1 MAQRAK
7 YMPVTPVTVEAQ
19 SESAETMRA
28 DLLRLGKS
36 AGTVAKRIATRGS
49 VCHEEARIIF
59 DPFAWSTVKAK
70 RASQVIRYQLLQREL
85 AQ

>member
-19 SESAETMRA
+19 SESAKTMQA
-28 DLLRLGKS
+28 DLLRLGIS
-36 AGTVAKRIATRGS
+36 AGTVPRRATAKGNACR
-49 VCHEEARIIF
+49 EEAMNMS
-59 DPFAWSTVKAK
+59 AVKAK
-70 RASQVIRYQLLQREL
+70 RASQLIKYQLPQREL

>member
-19 SESAETMRA
+19 SESAETMQA
-28 DLLRLGKS
+28 DLLRFGRS
-36 AGTVAKRIATRGS
+36 AGAVPKRATAKGSACRQEATS
-49 VCHEEARIIF
+49 MSA
-59 DPFAWSTVKAK
+59 VKAK
-70 RASQVIRYQLLQREL
+70 RASQLIKYQLPQREL